1 MRTRKLLFVAVLA
14 SLLAMP
20 AVTALAQPSGNAPD
34 KRALASGS
42 NKLRSFGSTGS
53 QEIKETPKDPM
64 VPLYALVLC
73 LLIGGGCL
81 PVAMK
86 LMKENNK
93 RLADEATFGR
103 NPDGVGEP
111 VSKRAGPRGGGTSD
125 KLARVG
131 DAGEESPS
139 MPRLSP
145 EEVHERVWYKLQEVQ
160 KFLSAEGVAKLAK
173 LDLEQTREELQ
184 MLAKDGYL
192 EVGRDKSGRP
202 IYRILEDDSREA

>member
-1 MRTRKLLFVAVLA
+1 MRAAPRNQPTFDALHQESDLA
-14 SLLAMP
+14 LPPSIPTTTQPQQNASSSEDVP
-20 AVTALAQPSGNAPD
+20 AAPP
-34 KRALASGS
+34 
-42 NKLRSFGSTGS
+42 FPC
-53 QEIKETPKDPM
+53 TPKDPM
-64 VPLYALVLC
+64 TPFYAVILC
-73 LLIGGGCL
+73 LLIGAGCL

-103 NPDGVGEP
+103 NPEGVGEP

-202 IYRILEDDSREA
+202 IYRILEEDGREA